1 MKRTRADGERKLQKP
16 YKRVA
21 VVGGEFTVARLSD
34 GQPLVHKRGSMADR
48 AAKPS
53 RRAVSPVIRCRTAVV
68 LALILP
74 ERYYF
79 LAGDRPV
86 CWSIARSVL

>member
-48 AAKPS
+48 AANVAP
-53 RRAVSPVIRCRTAVV
+53 RCIPRDPLQDGGRVGFDSA
-68 LALILP
+68 
-74 ERYYF
+74 
-79 LAGDRPV
+79 
-86 CWSIARSVL
+86 

>member
-48 AAKPS
+48 AAN
-53 RRAVSPVIRCRTAVV
+53 RRA
-68 LALILP
+68 ALYP
-74 ERYYF
+74 
-79 LAGDRPV
+79 P
-86 CWSIARSVL
+86 